1 VEYSLLTKKNF
12 FNGSLYDLKKV
23 SSAVN
28 IPVLCKD
35 FIYFEAQ
42 IKAAYLCGA
51 DMILLIAKSLEHNEL
66 KELYTICLE
75 TEITPL
81 IEVHHSSELGNVLN
95 LYPEIILVNMRNL
108 VTLEIDF
115 NTGFETLQNI
125 PSGIKTI
132 SGSGISSA
140 EDIKIIK
147 NKAGTDTFLIGTS
160 LMEKSNPDEFIQ
172 ELKNVC

>member
-1 VEYSLLTKKNF
+1 
-12 FNGSLYDLKKV
+12 
-23 SSAVN
+23 
-28 IPVLCKD
+28 
-35 FIYFEAQ
+35 
-42 IKAAYLCGA
+42 
-51 DMILLIAKSLEHNEL
+51 
-66 KELYTICLE
+66 
-75 TEITPL
+75 
-81 IEVHHSSELGNVLN
+81 
-95 LYPEIILVNMRNL
+95 VNMRNL